1 MQRESLLGWW
11 INVRR
16 RLPVVAVCVAVGALL
31 IAETAL
37 GQRTRRRTIPACT
50 SPEFAPRIMPSLV
63 KVPVGGKR
71 TVTTAMS
78 CNVESLFLSS
88 AASLYVW

>member
-16 RLPVVAVCVAVGALL
+16 RLPVVAVCVAVGVLL

-37 GQRTRRRTIPACT
+37 G
-50 SPEFAPRIMPSLV
+50 
-63 KVPVGGKR
+63 
-71 TVTTAMS
+71 
-78 CNVESLFLSS
+78 
-88 AASLYVW
+88 